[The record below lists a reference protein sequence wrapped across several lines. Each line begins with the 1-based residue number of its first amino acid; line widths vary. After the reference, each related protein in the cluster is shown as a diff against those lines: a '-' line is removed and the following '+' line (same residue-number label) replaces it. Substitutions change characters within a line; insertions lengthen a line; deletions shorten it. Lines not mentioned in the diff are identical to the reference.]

1 MSKKQRANENQQ
13 KAIHRHSIG
22 ARLAR
27 DKDQHHN
34 VEAVR
39 RDEVDG
45 AYGSVLAILRECDK
59 TLWELGDALI
69 EEIGRPQRGIND
81 QPHKKLEPIATELLA
96 NGCDY
101 SVRQLTRLRRLA
113 HSFPER
119 RRHPSL
125 SWAVHYEARSPEI
138 LDKILEH
145 TSEGQPITV
154 QYVRAA
160 VEGLRQ
166 DASKQLKAAH
176 AEALRALEK
185 AEAEMQ
191 AAREAKQKAKGES
204 ERKAAEHRER
214 EAEKRVAKA
223 CERVEETCP
232 PPRPGE
238 SSN

>member
-13 KAIHRHSIG
+13 KAIHRHSVR

-27 DKDQHHN
+27 DKDQHRV
-34 VEAVR
+34 VEA
-39 RDEVDG
+39 RDEMDG
-45 AYGSVLAILRECDK
+45 AYGSVIAIMREIDR
-59 TLWELGDALI
+59 TLWDIGDALL

-96 NGCDY
+96 NGGDY

-113 HSFPER
+113 HSFPEK

-138 LDKILEH
+138 LDKILQH
-145 TSEGQPITV
+145 APEGQPITV
-154 QYVRAA
+154 EYVRAA

-176 AEALRALEK
+176 ADTLRALEK
-185 AEAEMQ
+185 AEIEMQ
-191 AAREAKQKAKGES
+191 TAGEAKQKAKDES

-214 EAEKRVAKA
+214 EAAKRVAEA